1 MQTQQ
6 QAATQAQ
13 TQTKRKYTKRKQQLR
28 LVTSA
33 ATTAAAQVAANATNN
48 ATAKRNSALHT
59 QRMLNFAT
67 AQNATQINKALYTS
81 NVRYLQAC
89 IAHNTAMQQLQAQIT
104 AHLLKVA
111 VVLQY

>member
-1 MQTQQ
+1 MQQATQQ
-6 QAATQAQ
+6 QPVKA
-13 TQTKRKYTKRKQQLR
+13 KRKYVRKQLR

-33 ATTAAAQVAANATNN
+33 ATTAAAQAAANATANT
-48 ATAKRNSALHT
+48 AAKRNSALHT

-67 AQNATQINKALYTS
+67 AQNAQQINKALYTS
-81 NVRYLQAC
+81 KVRYLQAC

-111 VVLQY
+111 VHLQY

>member
-6 QAATQAQ
+6 QTATAQ
-13 TQTKRKYTKRKQQLR
+13 VRVKRKYTKRKPQLR

-33 ATTAAAQVAANATNN
+33 AATAQAQAAANATTN

-81 NVRYLQAC
+81 KVRYLQAC

-111 VVLQY
+111 VHLQY

>member
-6 QAATQAQ
+6 QTATAQ
-13 TQTKRKYTKRKQQLR
+13 VRVKRKYTKRKQQLR

-33 ATTAAAQVAANATNN
+33 TAQAQAAANATTNATTN

-67 AQNATQINKALYTS
+67 AQMLVRVLCMFKQRKLTKHCTLAKCATCKRVLHT
-81 NVRYLQAC
+81 
-89 IAHNTAMQQLQAQIT
+89 TQQCSSC
-104 AHLLKVA
+104 KRK
-111 VVLQY
+111 